1 MNYDSWKLATNV
13 DSRTQILE
21 DRCTDVEVFVDSRLN
36 QIVADSNRE
45 TTCQWEVEPALADFN
60 DDDELRLEL
69 ALRLKQVPVTGHT
82 SDLQELGL
90 CLMRLGQLLTQA
102 AQGQQTKHGLKL
114 ASSVTKR
121 DADSS
126 AQLG

>member
-13 DSRTQILE
+13 DSRTQILG
-21 DRCTDVEVFVDSRLN
+21 DRCTDLEAFVDRKLN
-36 QIVADSNRE
+36 QIIASSNRE

-60 DDDELRLEL
+60 DDDEIRLEL
-69 ALRLKQVPVTGHT
+69 TLRLKQIPVTGHP

-90 CLMRLGQLLTQA
+90 CLIRMGQALTQA
-102 AQGQQTKHGLKL
+102 AQGQQTQHGLKL

-121 DADSS
+121 DAGSS

>member
-1 MNYDSWKLATNV
+1 MNYDSWKLATNI

-21 DRCTDVEVFVDSRLN
+21 DRCTDLEAFVDGKLN
-36 QIVADSNRE
+36 QIIAVCNRE

-60 DDDELRLEL
+60 DDDEIRLEL
-69 ALRLKQVPVTGHT
+69 TLRLKQVPVTGNA

-90 CLMRLGQLLTQA
+90 CLIRMGQALTQA
-102 AQGQQTKHGLKL
+102 AQGQQTQHGLKL

-121 DADSS
+121 DVGSS